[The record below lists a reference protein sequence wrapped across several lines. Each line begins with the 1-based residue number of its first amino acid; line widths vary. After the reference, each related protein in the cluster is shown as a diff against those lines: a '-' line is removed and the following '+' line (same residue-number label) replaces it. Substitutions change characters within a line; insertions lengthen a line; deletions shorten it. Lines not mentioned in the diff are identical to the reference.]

1 MSVVANS
8 EKIASDL
15 NNALEQPVHI
25 PLAGSFQAIM
35 EMVVPDQQHHAFI
48 QNYIDQ
54 LCNEHRLA
62 RFGLAGLISLLKLE
76 SWCFKFSSIEQLS
89 QEQKHA
95 WLSRA
100 EKPMK
105 GLLLK
110 ALSYVIKFAY
120 VQSPELH
127 KDLGS
132 KLQLPEAKEENFRW
146 RQQIIQFDDAAAEQG
161 IENGLEVDVIVIGTG
176 AGGAAAAYELA
187 SQGLAVLVVE
197 EGEYYSRKDFNGN
210 IPQLIKRLYRS
221 LGLTAS
227 IGNHI
232 IPIPI
237 GKNVGGTTTINSGT
251 CLRTPDH
258 VLQQWQQE
266 KLTDMSLEE
275 WDKYYQQVEDILEV
289 QSADARYVGQVGE
302 VIASGANALGLKK
315 THALKRNATGCDGKG
330 LCQFG
335 CPTDAKRSTNVS
347 YMPRALDAGAL
358 LLTSAKAGEIQYQ
371 GDQVVGLKI
380 NSTLA
385 RSLTNGSLSNNSLSV
400 EIKTQH
406 VVVAAGSLITPSYL
420 AQNGIKNSHLG
431 RNLSI
436 HPCGAVTAKF
446 SKRNFSNSQTI
457 PQGFGVADKQHEGL
471 MLEGAT
477 PPLMAYGLMQPD
489 LGEAYV
495 EKVKGYQSTA
505 FFGFM
510 IKDTSRGKV
519 AKYQIKGMPVIHYSM
534 NKQDF
539 ELFLEGVRAL
549 SRIYLAAGAES
560 VEIAGNKNLSP
571 VRSEDDVKKITSKN
585 YKVRDFLITAY
596 HPLGSAKMSAEAA
609 TGVVDHNLQ
618 VHGKLGLYVM
628 DGSVLPSS
636 LGANPQMTIM
646 AIATRS
652 AANLGRHISDNI

>member
-15 NNALEQPVHI
+15 NSALQQPAHI
-25 PLAGSFQAIM
+25 PLADSFQTLM
-35 EMVVPDQQHHAFI
+35 EMVVPDPQHHTFI
-48 QNYIDQ
+48 KNYIDH
-54 LCNEHRLA
+54 LCSEQRLV
-62 RFGLAGLISLLKLE
+62 RYGLAGLLSLLKLE
-76 SWCFKFSSIEQLS
+76 SWCFKFSSIQNLS
-89 QEQKHA
+89 EAQKLA
-95 WLSRA
+95 WLERA

-105 GLLLK
+105 GIFLK
-110 ALSYVIKFAY
+110 ALAYALKFAY

-132 KLQLPEAKEENFRW
+132 KLQLPEVKDEKFRW
-146 RQQIIQFDDAAAEQG
+146 QQQVICFDDSLKEHG
-161 IENGLEVDVIVIGTG
+161 IEDGLEVDVVVIGTG

-187 SQGLAVLVVE
+187 SQGLAVLIVE
-197 EGEYYSRKDFNGN
+197 EGEYYSRKDFNGD

-227 IGNHI
+227 LGNHI

-251 CLRTPDH
+251 CLRTPEH
-258 VLQQWQQE
+258 VLQQWRQE
-266 KLTDMSLEE
+266 NFTDMNLEE
-275 WDKYYQQVEDILEV
+275 WDSYYQQVENILEV
-289 QSADARYVGQVGE
+289 QSADIRHVGQIGE

-315 THALKRNATGCDGKG
+315 IHSLSRNASGCDGQG

-347 YMPRALDAGAL
+347 YIPRALDAGAL
-358 LLTSAKAGEIQYQ
+358 LMTSAKAGDIAYKNN
-371 GDQVVGLKI
+371 QVVGLSI
-380 NSTLA
+380 GSTKNDHL
-385 RSLTNGSLSNNSLSV
+385 N
-400 EIKTQH
+400 IKVKTSH
-406 VVVAAGSLITPSYL
+406 IVVAAGSLITPSYL
-420 AQNGIKNSHLG
+420 ANNQIKNSNLG
-431 RNLSI
+431 QNLSI

-457 PQGFGVADKQHEGL
+457 PQGFGVADKQLEGL

-477 PPLMAYGLMQPD
+477 PPLMAYGLMQSD
-489 LGEAYV
+489 LGEDYV
-495 EKVKGYQSTA
+495 KKVKAYQSTA

-519 AKYQIKGMPVIHYSM
+519 FKSQFKGMPIISYSM

-539 ELFLEGVRAL
+539 ELLLEGTRAL
-549 SRIYLAAGAES
+549 CRIYLAAGAES
-560 VEIAGNKNLSP
+560 IEIAGNKNLP
-571 VRSEDDVKKITSKN
+571 VITSEKEVKTITSKN

-596 HPLGSAKMSAEAA
+596 HPLGTAKMADDASK
-609 TGVVDHNLQ
+609 GVVNHQLQ
-618 VHGKLGLYVM
+618 VHGKKGLYVM

-646 AIATRS
+646 ALAARS
-652 AANLGRHISDNI
+652 AAKLAEKIKQSHSNI